1 MPPRTEGGEM
11 NFKYTLGRLF
21 GLGLVIAA
29 LSTGTAMAAGTTQQ
43 GLKADGLR
51 LQMMAQAYQSHSAG
65 SSAPQSVE
73 LRPGGLVGEKA
84 YQHWATRATPP
95 TARPDDRPG
104 IRDLG
109 STASV
114 SAPVTVSNTESGFDW
129 SDAGVGA
136 AGGLGFAG
144 FAAAATV
151 LARRLRRA
159 KLAL

>member
-11 NFKYTLGRLF
+11 KFKYTLGRLF
-21 GLGLVIAA
+21 GLGLVIAG
-29 LSTGTAMAAGTTQQ
+29 LSTGTATAAGTTQQ

-51 LQMMAQAYQSHSAG
+51 LQMMAQAYESRSER
-65 SSAPQSVE
+65 SYSAPQSVE
-73 LRPGGLVGEKA
+73 LRPGGLVGQEP
-84 YQHWATRATPP
+84 YQQWATRPTPL

-114 SAPVTVSNTESGFDW
+114 SAPVTVSSTESGFDW
-129 SDAGVGA
+129 NDAGLGA
-136 AGGLGFAG
+136 AGGLGFG
-144 FAAAATV
+144 FAAAIV

>member
-1 MPPRTEGGEM
+1 M

-21 GLGLVIAA
+21 GLGLVITG
-29 LSTGTAMAAGTTQQ
+29 LSTGTATAAGTTQQ
-43 GLKADGLR
+43 GLKADGQR
-51 LQMMAQAYQSHSAG
+51 LQMMAQAYESRSER
-65 SSAPQSVE
+65 SFSAPQSVE
-73 LRPGGLVGEKA
+73 LRPGGLVGQEA
-84 YQHWATRATPP
+84 YQQWATRRTP
-95 TARPDDRPG
+95 TTTYPDDRPRF
-104 IRDLG
+104 RDLG

-144 FAAAATV
+144 FAAAALV